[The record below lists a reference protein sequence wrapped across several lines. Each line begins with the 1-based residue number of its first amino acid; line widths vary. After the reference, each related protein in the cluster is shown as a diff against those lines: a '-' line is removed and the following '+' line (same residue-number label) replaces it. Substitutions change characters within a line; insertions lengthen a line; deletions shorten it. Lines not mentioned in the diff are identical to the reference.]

1 MAATKSNQLRT
12 QKYTPED
19 RKEILIFSDTHG
31 IPETVDKYGINRGTL
46 TMYRSKA
53 VRKQIMALKPVS
65 RAYKNTSPPA
75 RRRRALAA
83 KKAPLAVPYTRE
95 LSLPLPSMDRLL
107 HPVEGAY
114 RDGFRDGFRLG
125 LEIAKGDSE

>member
-19 RKEILIFSDTHG
+19 RKEILVFSDTHG

-65 RAYKNTSPPA
+65 RAYKSTSPPA
-75 RRRRALAA
+75 RRTRYAA
-83 KKAPLAVPYTRE
+83 RKGPITPPRVEY
-95 LSLPLPSMDRLL
+95 PSIDQLL
-107 HPVEGAY
+107 HPIDDAY
-114 RDGFRDGFRLG
+114 RSGFRDGFRLG
-125 LEIAKGDSE
+125 LDIAKGDSA